1 MSFNFLDQGLMPEE
15 SYSRKLDRRVALDE
29 YPYGYDAQEPG
40 AGHVNQG
47 LIDDRYSCQG
57 ERPQNLPWDYT
68 AEAIPHKVPRTSREM
83 GSFPNSEVKGAYQ
96 AKGRLKGR

>member
-29 YPYGYDAQEPG
+29 YPYGYDAQEPD

-57 ERPQNLPWDYT
+57 EKAQNLPWDYQQSST
-68 AEAIPHKVPRTSREM
+68 TPRVPRSASQM

-96 AKGRLKGR
+96 AKGKLKGR